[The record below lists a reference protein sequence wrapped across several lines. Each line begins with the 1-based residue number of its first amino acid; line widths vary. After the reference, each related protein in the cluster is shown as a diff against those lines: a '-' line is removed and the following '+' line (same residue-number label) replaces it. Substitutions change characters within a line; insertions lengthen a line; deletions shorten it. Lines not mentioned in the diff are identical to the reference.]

1 MLCLCHSKPQL
12 TTIPF
17 PLNGINSP
25 KEMACM
31 VKLFMEAGKPDNN
44 SCTDL
49 HYLYPHVPL
58 KSRLPP
64 FTEARGD
71 CLLFDSV

>member
-1 MLCLCHSKPQL
+1 MCLCHSKPQL

-25 KEMACM
+25 KGMACM
-31 VKLFMEAGKPDNN
+31 VKLFMEAGKPDNK
-44 SCTDL
+44 SCMDL
-49 HYLYPHVPL
+49 NFLYPHVSL
-58 KSRLPP
+58 KSKPPP